1 MRQNVLQSLRF
12 CVPALACVLVWPAV
26 HAAHGSGLNAGA
38 NAWTLGVENDLFAG
52 SHRDADYTGGFMFTM
67 SGPDASRALI
77 SMDPILGAIDSLWL
91 PQRGSDPSSK
101 AGLQI
106 SMRAWTPND
115 TDSKA
120 PVYNDRPYASLLA
133 LTSTRMTVGSDAE
146 PAWASSLTI
155 GVLGAGFA
163 EDIHRGFHKLI
174 GSGHSPKGYDH
185 QISEG
190 GEPTLRYT
198 LRRQALL
205 GEGKFGSARQ
215 DFKWGIEG
223 SVGYL
228 TEAALTASG
237 RIGRFSTPW
246 WSMNTERSEFYAPR
260 GTEGDLYVSYGVTGK
275 LRGYNAMLE
284 GQFRHSDVT
293 VSRSDLETA
302 IGEAW
307 FGVTWGIT
315 NSATLSYVMRYQTAE
330 IKNGKGSRDFGSGGV
345 YFNYGY

>member
-1 MRQNVLQSLRF
+1 
-12 CVPALACVLVWPAV
+12 
-26 HAAHGSGLNAGA
+26 
-38 NAWTLGVENDLFAG
+38 
-52 SHRDADYTGGFMFTM
+52 
-67 SGPDASRALI
+67 
-77 SMDPILGAIDSLWL
+77 MDPILGAIDGLWL
-91 PQRGSDPSSK
+91 PNRGSDPSSK

-106 SMRAWTPND
+106 SMQAWTPND

-198 LRRQALL
+198 LRRQSLL
-205 GEGKFGSARQ
+205 GEGKLGSARQ
-215 DFKWGIEG
+215 DFKWGVEG

-246 WSMNTERSEFYAPR
+246 WSMHTERNEFYAPR
-260 GTEGDLYVSYGVTGK
+260 GSEGDLYLSYGLTGK

-293 VSRSDLETA
+293 VSRSNLETA

-307 FGVTWGIT
+307 FGITWGIT
-315 NSATLSYVMRYQTAE
+315 NSTTLSYVMRYQTAE
-330 IKNGKGSRDFGSGGV
+330 IKHGKGSRDFGSGGL